1 MNEKSEI
8 LNEYVASFCG
18 DLKERYAI
26 NYGSGQY
33 NLKRGL
39 RNADGTGVLVG
50 FTKVGS
56 VQGYMV
62 EDGAPV
68 PVSGPV
74 AITIRFSGSKAVS
87 FPVRLS

>member
-26 NYGSGQY
+26 NYGAGQY

-50 FTKVGS
+50 FRTALPCLFPES
-56 VQGYMV
+56 
-62 EDGAPV
+62 
-68 PVSGPV
+68 S
-74 AITIRFSGSKAVS
+74 TTAVTT
-87 FPVRLS
+87 LWI